1 MIETGHPPQPRQ
13 NKNLECCGGET
24 SRVRRSSADRGNV
37 RPNSH
42 GVARFRSA
50 GMKILGTPL
59 GHPDFVRASLESKN
73 ASHQRFLDRI
83 PLLQDVQ
90 ASWLLLVH
98 CAAARANYM
107 TRVVEPG
114 ATQEFSTRNDAAL
127 WNCLCQIMQI
137 PTTQLDDVRET
148 ASTPMKLGGLGL
160 RSARRISEAAYWASW
175 ADSLPMIQQRGP
187 VVRTTAHHIPQ
198 SSVRGSNP
206 FGASRVRTW
215 DALAL
220 DARPPPREPED
231 VEPGGVRRGWQHSAA
246 SEVEKCARDEW
257 FMRATDQV
265 RALVRSQGGPGAG
278 AALTAVPTGRETTIP
293 SHLFRV
299 ILTGRACRCGRLL
312 DAFGHHHAACARTG
326 VLGRRGFAL
335 ESAAARGRGPSSRR
349 LEVVV
354 DGLPLHG
361 GAQLAVH
368 TGQHFTWQRT
378 TKDGRR

>member
-1 MIETGHPPQPRQ
+1 
-13 NKNLECCGGET
+13 
-24 SRVRRSSADRGNV
+24 
-37 RPNSH
+37 
-42 GVARFRSA
+42 
-50 GMKILGTPL
+50 
-59 GHPDFVRASLESKN
+59 
-73 ASHQRFLDRI
+73 
-83 PLLQDVQ
+83 
-90 ASWLLLVH
+90 
-98 CAAARANYM
+98 M

-137 PTTQLDDVRET
+137 PTAQPDDVRET
-148 ASTPMKLGGLGL
+148 ASTPMKLCGLWL

-175 ADSLPMIQQRGP
+175 ADCLPMIQQRPPRIAALFVAQLSGQP
-187 VVRTTAHHIPQ
+187 HTTFLRA
-198 SSVRGSNP
+198 
-206 FGASRVRTW
+206 ASEAPIHLARAGFVAPTW

-231 VEPGGVRRGWQHSAA
+231 VEPGGVRRGWQHSVA

-278 AALTAVPTGRETTIP
+278 AALTAVPTGRETMIP

-299 ILTGRACRCGRLL
+299 ILLRRFRQQLPFTGRACRCGRLL
-312 DAFGHHHAACARTG
+312 DAFGHHRAACAALGCLDAEVSHWRVPLQEFAERQGGRVRTNTF
-326 VLGRRGFAL
+326 VRDLDIPTATL
-335 ESAAARGRGPSSRR
+335 EDSRR

-361 GAQLAVH
+361 GAQLAVDTTLVSTLH
-368 TGQHFTWQRT
+368 GRRT
-378 TKDGRR
+378 TKEGRR